1 MVSTK
6 PIGGLR
12 GYLNLT
18 FSMLELKRNHLFF
31 WKFRKP
37 APLTALGCF
46 EEVPQKTESSI
57 GFQPFLHL
65 TIKDQRKSI
74 IKIDIFQSIC
84 RGEKILTIL
93 CIQTKIYIEKMSRF
107 FFFFSFPLL
116 QPAIRVN
123 IAKKNVANL
132 KFWIPNVMKSNPEE
146 PDFQRRTP
154 GMILSL
160 VLSPSPERKFSW
172 Q

>member
-1 MVSTK
+1 
-6 PIGGLR
+6 
-12 GYLNLT
+12 
-18 FSMLELKRNHLFF
+18 MLELKRYYLFF
-31 WKFRKP
+31 RKFRKP

-65 TIKDQRKSI
+65 TIKDQCKRI
-74 IKIDIFQSIC
+74 IKIGIFQSIC
-84 RGEKILTIL
+84 REGNILTIL
-93 CIQTKIYIEKMSRF
+93 CLQTKIYIERISRF

-132 KFWIPNVMKSNPEE
+132 KF
-146 PDFQRRTP
+146 
-154 GMILSL
+154 
-160 VLSPSPERKFSW
+160 
-172 Q
+172 